1 MFDLTLPWWELAA
14 RAALIYLGVLLLL
27 RLLGKRQFG
36 ELGPFDIILLLLVSE
51 AASNGLG
58 GGDLS
63 LPGAAILIVALLLLD
78 WLIGKLAVRFTR
90 VERALEGRAR
100 FLVRRGRVDYAVL
113 REEGITHNELL
124 AAVRSNGCFS
134 PKEADYAVLEPTGS
148 ISVRA
153 ARDAPQREA
162 SGSGGGGGSSAEGS
176 SSGAS
181 ATRAGAPAGGERSG
195 RPVARSASR
204 RRSA

>member
-1 MFDLTLPWWELAA
+1 MFDLTLPWWELAV

-27 RLLGKRQFG
+27 RLVGKRQFG
-36 ELGPFDIILLLLVSE
+36 ELGPFDIILLLLISE
-51 AASNGLG
+51 
-58 GGDLS
+58 
-63 LPGAAILIVALLLLD
+63 GAANALGAGDFSVTAAAIVVVVMLLLD
-78 WLIGKLAVRFTR
+78 WGIGKLAVRWLK
-90 VERALEGRAR
+90 VERAIEGRPR
-100 FLVRRGRVDYAVL
+100 FLVKRGRVDYATL
-113 REEGITHNELL
+113 RAEGITRNELL
-124 AAVRSNGCFS
+124 TALRAAGCFS
-134 PKEADYAVLEPTGS
+134 PKEADYAVLETTGS

-153 ARDAPQREA
+153 RRDAPQREA

-195 RPVARSASR
+195 RPVSRSASR